1 MILIIVRVGFTM
13 IFSHVPRVAE
23 RAEAGLGSTAGVT
36 GLQPDVRVPQLPDL
50 LLGEVPR
57 VLLGHLGPEL
67 RSRPLGV
74 LLSLN
79 FEQIIIMSSFNI
91 AESFET
97 NGNEIRQNR
106 NQLKQSKQKLT
117 KSFKN
122 EIDGITQT

>member
-1 MILIIVRVGFTM
+1 
-13 IFSHVPRVAE
+13 
-23 RAEAGLGSTAGVT
+23 
-36 GLQPDVRVPQLPDL
+36 
-50 LLGEVPR
+50 
-57 VLLGHLGPEL
+57 
-67 RSRPLGV
+67 V